1 MCSLSAFSCVGS
13 LAGEQMHALDSARQ
27 TALLAVILVVSVC
40 VWKAVIN
47 SRWKMCPWLEFL
59 RIVLVKYLHIWM
71 NNTCAYNMLK
81 YCAEQTMIH
90 SLLILLFLNRMIH
103 INTSLEEYT
112 LFLFVTETRLQDP
125 TKLLRFSQK
134 KPPGC
139 FYC

>member
-1 MCSLSAFSCVGS
+1 MCVESSYKFQV
-13 LAGEQMHALDSARQ
+13 EN
-27 TALLAVILVVSVC
+27 VSV
-40 VWKAVIN
+40 A
-47 SRWKMCPWLEFL
+47 
-59 RIVLVKYLHIWM
+59 RILKNCVLVKYLHIWM